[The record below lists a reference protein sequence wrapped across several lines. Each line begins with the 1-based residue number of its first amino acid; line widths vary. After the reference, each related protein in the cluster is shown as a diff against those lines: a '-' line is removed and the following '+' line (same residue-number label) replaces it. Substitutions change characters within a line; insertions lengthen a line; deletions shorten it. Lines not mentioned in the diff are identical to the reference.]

1 MMGRRNHKES
11 IWWQDLHSVCGSEEE
26 GGWLIEGVKWNI
38 GCGLSVKF
46 WEGRWRED
54 GWLSLMEKYQR
65 LYCISQQ
72 QHHSIQLMGVQV
84 GESWEWNFE
93 LQRMTLEGEMELVAI
108 FMEDIKGLKI
118 QLNQEDRWIWKGDAN
133 GMYSVGSGYHLLN
146 EVVADEID
154 DGAFTLIWNMKIPS
168 KAVHFA

>member
-1 MMGRRNHKES
+1 M
-11 IWWQDLHSVCGSEEE
+11 
-26 GGWLIEGVKWNI
+26 
-38 GCGLSVKF
+38 
-46 WEGRWRED
+46 
-54 GWLSLMEKYQR
+54 SLMEKYQR